1 MSGRLAAAFVLSLL
15 SGCVFKKTVPAPA
28 PSPMSERP
36 KPPRVQPEA
45 APSAAKRPPA
55 PEKRGEA
62 RRIWLPTGAF
72 RQRRFQGEMRKLA
85 DGRVLLIGGMVG
97 TARGLTDVD
106 LYDPATGRWSSGAPL
121 RQGRYEFAA
130 ATLADGRVLVSG
142 GIGPDGAVVDTVE
155 LYDPRADS
163 WTEAAPMAQVRQ
175 GHQLLAL
182 PDGRVL
188 AAGGYDG
195 RVKLSS
201 SEFYDPVRDS
211 WSGAGE
217 MGAGRFFAT
226 MTLLKNGKVLI
237 SGGSGF
243 ASCDLFDPATGR
255 WRPTGSMSLP
265 RYYHRDALLPDGRV
279 LVTGGGAGG
288 DVGAVRETAEI
299 YDPTTEIWTMTP
311 PLGIQRY
318 GHAMVMAAGTP
329 LLIGGENHSTALD
342 STEIYDAVSGSWRPG
357 PRLEGPRAYP
367 HAVALDDGRV
377 LAAGGRRG
385 LINGLPLATAEVL
398 SAAGAFAPSG
408 APFVPR
414 VPAERAYARAP
425 APPPADAA
433 DDESPE
439 SPESLPAPAPARPR
453 AHALVIGVERYR
465 QNLPRADFAA
475 SDARLTAEY
484 FRRVLGVP
492 EENLAFLGDD
502 LATKGDFEKYFER
515 WLPNRVEKG
524 DEVFVY
530 FSGHGAPDAKSGEAY
545 LVPFDADP
553 TYIEQTGYSI
563 KRMYAQLAKLP
574 AERVV
579 VVLDSC
585 FSGAGGRSVL
595 AEGARPLVSVVQS
608 GVPRGLVV
616 MTASAGDQ
624 ISNSYREKR
633 HGLFTYFFLKG
644 LKEKRDDLRAAFDYL
659 KPQVSRVARRR
670 FNSDQEPQWRAGR

>member
-1 MSGRLAAAFVLSLL
+1 
-15 SGCVFKKTVPAPA
+15 
-28 PSPMSERP
+28 
-36 KPPRVQPEA
+36 
-45 APSAAKRPPA
+45 
-55 PEKRGEA
+55 
-62 RRIWLPTGAF
+62 
-72 RQRRFQGEMRKLA
+72 MRKLP
-85 DGRVLLIGGMVG
+85 DGRVLLVGGMVG
-97 TARGLTDVD
+97 TARGMSDVD
-106 LYDPATGRWSSGAPL
+106 LYDPATGRWTSRAPL
-121 RQGRYEFAA
+121 RRGRYEFAA
-130 ATLADGRVLVSG
+130 AVLADGRVLVSG
-142 GIGPDGAVVDTVE
+142 GIGPSGTVMDTVE
-155 LYDPRADS
+155 IYDPNSDS
-163 WTEAAPMAQVRQ
+163 WFEAAPMAQIRQ
-175 GHQLLAL
+175 GHQLLTL

-195 RVKLSS
+195 SSKLRG
-201 SEFYDPVRDS
+201 SELYDPARDS
-211 WSGAGE
+211 WSDAGE
-217 MGAGRFFAT
+217 MSAGRFFAT
-226 MTLLKNGKVLI
+226 MTLLKDGKVLI
-237 SGGSGF
+237 AGGSGF

-255 WRPTGSMSLP
+255 WRPTGSMSLA

-288 DVGAVRETAEI
+288 DDDAVRETAEI
-299 YDPTTEIWTMTP
+299 YDPATESWTMTS
-311 PLGIQRY
+311 PLGTRRY
-318 GHAMVMAAGTP
+318 GHAMVMAGGTP

-342 STEIYDAVSGSWRPG
+342 STEGYDAASGTWRPG
-357 PRLEGPRAYP
+357 PSLEGPRAYP
-367 HAVALDDGRV
+367 QAVLLDDGRV

-385 LINGLPLATAEVL
+385 LINGLPLASAEVL
-398 SAAGAFAPSG
+398 SAAGLLAPTARFAARRSPPERRTAPSTDLED
-408 APFVPR
+408 P
-414 VPAERAYARAP
+414 ENL
-425 APPPADAA
+425 PPPSAV
-433 DDESPE
+433 
-439 SPESLPAPAPARPR
+439 RPR

-475 SDARLTAEY
+475 SDARLTADY

-492 EENLAFLGDD
+492 EENLAFLSDD
-502 LATKGDFEKYFER
+502 LATKGDFEKYFDR

-530 FSGHGAPDAKSGEAY
+530 FSGHGAPHAKSGEAY

-608 GVPRGLVV
+608 EVPRGLIV

-624 ISNSYREKR
+624 ISNSYRDKR

-644 LKEKRDDLRAAFDYL
+644 LKEKRGDFRAVFDYL
-659 KPQVSRVARRR
+659 SPQVSRVARRQ